1 MAPPRFISSQPCLGS
16 AKLIQRASPGD
27 RIGADAVQVRPP
39 SAVANT
45 LVRLGVVPWLPFAAS
60 LGTAS
65 QAPPAAPASRTRP
78 PPPPSSRRA
87 AGGGPGIQGPAPPPA
102 PRRAP
107 AGPLRE

>member
-1 MAPPRFISSQPCLGS
+1 MAPPRSISSQPCPGS

-60 LGTAS
+60 
-65 QAPPAAPASRTRP
+65 QARPAELARRTGVPPPARPLPAAGGGAGLPARP
-78 PPPPSSRRA
+78 PPPVR
-87 AGGGPGIQGPAPPPA
+87 
-102 PRRAP
+102 PR
-107 AGPLRE
+107 

>member
-1 MAPPRFISSQPCLGS
+1 MAPPRSISSQPCPGS

-60 LGTAS
+60 LVTAS
-65 QAPPAAPASRTRP
+65 QARLAEVASPTGVPPLPRSGP
-78 PPPPSSRRA
+78 A
-87 AGGGPGIQGPAPPPA
+87 AGGGAGIQGRPPA
-102 PRRAP
+102 PVRSRAP
-107 AGPLRE
+107 AAAL